1 LNIWDKLTKSVLFL
15 LLAAG
20 VLAVCVWYLP
30 LIRQNERMRQ
40 EMLRLD
46 VATQKEEESY
56 KSLRAS
62 VEASHNDAKTIERLA
77 RAHLGYART
86 GETIIRFEA
95 PLAPTNHL
103 RH

>member
-1 LNIWDKLTKSVLFL
+1 MNIWDKLTKAVLLL

-30 LIRQNERMRQ
+30 LIHQNERYRH

-46 VATQKEEESY
+46 VAIQKEEELN

-62 VEASHNDAKTIERLA
+62 VEASHNDPKTIERLA
-77 RAHLGYART
+77 REHLGYGRT
-86 GETIIRFEA
+86 GEVIIRFEG
-95 PLAPTNHL
+95 PLVPTNHF

>member
-1 LNIWDKLTKSVLFL
+1 MNIWDKLTKAVLFL

-62 VEASHNDAKTIERLA
+62 VEASHNDPKTIERLA
-77 RAHLGYART
+77 RTHLGYGRT
-86 GETIIRFEA
+86 GEIIIRFEA
-95 PLAPTNHL
+95 PLAPTNHPH
-103 RH
+103 R